1 MFLIPAYGLFFSDES
16 KGSNMNWM
24 YKESKPDKEDYLL
37 GRKIDKHVEGLGEK
51 KENPG
56 RDYLY

>member
-1 MFLIPAYGLFFSDES
+1 MHSFFSDEG
-16 KGSNMNWM
+16 KGSKMNWM

-56 RDYLY
+56 TDYFY